1 MPKKLTGT
9 SVYDTYKGVIHAFGQ
24 PLPVSGQVRL
34 NDGVGNDLS
43 LAIGQNSNGVTVYGA
58 ITATSIFLPN
68 NDVTPGSTNNPI
80 QIGSTTG
87 TNLVIDGNEIMAR
100 NNGAVSVLYLN
111 SEGGTLNIGQPLS
124 ATNTYIYGN
133 CIVSSGVTAGS
144 FSSTSSLQLKTNV
157 TRLDNALDIVK
168 KLRGVR
174 YDWKSTGFADVGMIA
189 EEVNEVLPELVKK
202 DSSGNPEA
210 IEYGK
215 LVSVLIEAVK
225 ELSEKIK

>member
-9 SVYDTYKGVIHAFGQ
+9 NIKDTYKGVIHAFGQ
-24 PLPVSGQVRL
+24 PVPTSGQIRL
-34 NDGVGNDLS
+34 NDGVGSDLS
-43 LAIGQNSNGVTVYGA
+43 LAISQNSNGITVYGT
-58 ITATSIFLPN
+58 ITGTSIVLPN
-68 NDVTPGSTNNPI
+68 NDVSLTSTNNPI
-80 QIGSTTG
+80 QIGDVTG

-100 NNGAVSVLYLN
+100 NNGALSTLYLN

-144 FSSTSSLQLKTNV
+144 FSSTSTLHLKTNISS
-157 TRLDNALDIVK
+157 LDNALDIVK

-174 YDWKSTGFADVGMIA
+174 YDWKSTGVADVGMIA
-189 EEVNEVLPELVKK
+189 EEVNEILPELVKK
-202 DSSGNPEA
+202 DGFGNPEA

-215 LVSVLIEAVK
+215 LVSVLVEAVK